1 MSKAKAAHRQSMRR
15 NLLPFLLGFIAM
27 TGQAVILRAVQTV
40 FYGNELSYAVI
51 LSSWLFWVCVGS
63 LSAVWGFYHWRN
75 FLSRFSTEVLM
86 LLTLG
91 VPAVLFGIRLTRPLL
106 NIPAGQMMGVFS
118 MVGTA
123 LMWTAPVALLS
134 GAAFVVLYH
143 SQTDR
148 KHAAGETY
156 VRESLGSAVAGVVFT
171 LMLLHLTSLTLL
183 TWIAAAVVL
192 SGLIWVCRSRRK
204 PCRVLAGLLACLIA
218 LLWCDAFVDFD
229 KISQKGIYPQ
239 GELLAVADSPYEN
252 LAVVQTAEDQSFY
265 RNGMLSFT
273 IGDHLSAEEN
283 VHFAML
289 AHPHPHRVLLVGNGL
304 GGEISEILKYPGIR
318 LDFVEIDK
326 RIIGLFQRYAS
337 QDETAV
343 LSDPAVSVKIVD
355 ARQFIRTRAGDGYD
369 VVLVNCGDPYTAGI
383 NRYYTLEFLK
393 ELRHILNP
401 GGIAAFR
408 VSSSENYLNH
418 ENKVFLSILDQTLR
432 AVFPDVRSIPGD
444 MHTFLVSDVPNRIH
458 LDPELLVERLKSVN
472 LENRFL
478 TPNTLAFY
486 LDSRRLRQIEAV
498 LAQMPE
504 GLLNTDLFPRA
515 YLFRTVL
522 WTTHF
527 GPAAGRMMERIAIP
541 FWVVLV
547 VSLLFIFMLGSW
559 QSSRKRASGVIDLAV
574 AVTGFSEI
582 IFQVTVILM
591 FQSLYGTAYEFIA
604 LMIAAFMMGL
614 VLGAA
619 QANYWVSCCSKHEV
633 LRIFLKVQGGIV
645 VYPLVLPVL
654 FVMFRDAG
662 VIQPLEGIKMML
674 FACLPLVAGLLG
686 GMQYP
691 LAARLRQSSSVNR
704 GAAGR
709 LYALDALGAAA
720 GALVT
725 GLILIPLYGI
735 TAVCLLS
742 AALNGLIYFF
752 CLMVRYY
759 PARSSA

>member
-1 MSKAKAAHRQSMRR
+1 
-15 NLLPFLLGFIAM
+15 M
-27 TGQAVILRAVQTV
+27 TGQAVILRAVQAV

-51 LSSWLFWVCVGS
+51 LSSWLFWVCIGS
-63 LSAVWGFYHWRN
+63 LSAVWGFHRWRN
-75 FLSRFSTEVLM
+75 LLSRFSTEILM
-86 LLTLG
+86 LLTLV
-91 VPAVLFGIRLTRPLL
+91 VPAVLFGIRLTRPVLK
-106 NIPAGQMMGVFS
+106 IPAGQMMDIFS
-118 MVGTA
+118 MVGA
-123 LMWTAPVALLS
+123 AFIWTAPVAVLS
-134 GAAFVVLYH
+134 GAAFVILYH

-148 KHAAGETY
+148 EHAAGETY
-156 VRESLGSAVAGVVFT
+156 VRESLGSAVAGVIFT
-171 LMLLHLTSLTLL
+171 LMLLYLTSLTLL
-183 TWIAAAVVL
+183 IWVASAIVL

-204 PCRVLAGLLACLIA
+204 RSRFLAGLLACLIA
-218 LLWCDAFVDFD
+218 LLCWDAFVDFD

-252 LAVVQTAEDQSFY
+252 LAVVQTAEDRSFY
-265 RNGMLSFT
+265 QNGMLSFT

-289 AHPHPHRVLLVGNGL
+289 VHPHPRRVLLVGNGL

-326 RIIGLFQRYAS
+326 RIIGLFQRYAPK
-337 QDETAV
+337 DDAAV
-343 LSDPAVSVKIVD
+343 LSDPAVSVKIAD
-355 ARQFIRTRAGDGYD
+355 ARQFIRTYAGEGYD

-393 ELRHILNP
+393 ELRRILNP

-432 AVFPDVRSIPGD
+432 SVFPDVRSIPGD
-444 MHTFLVSDVPNRIH
+444 MHTFLVSDVPDRIH
-458 LDPELLVERLKSVN
+458 LDPEPLVDRLKSAN
-472 LENRFL
+472 LKNRFL
-478 TPNTLAFY
+478 TPYTLAFY
-486 LDSRRLRQIEAV
+486 LDSRRIRQVEAV
-498 LAQMPE
+498 LAQMSE
-504 GLLNTDLFPRA
+504 GLNTDLFPRA

-527 GPAAGRMMERIAIP
+527 GPVAGRMMEWFAIP
-541 FWVVLV
+541 FWMVLMFSV
-547 VSLLFIFMLGSW
+547 LLIFTIGLWKSFR
-559 QSSRKRASGVIDLAV
+559 QGVFGTIDLAV

-591 FQSLYGTAYEFIA
+591 FQSLYGTAYEFIV
-604 LMIAAFMMGL
+604 LIIAAFMMGL

-619 QANYWVSCCSKHEV
+619 QANRWVSCCSKQEV
-633 LRIFLKVQGGIV
+633 LRIFLRVQGCIV

-662 VIQPLEGIKMML
+662 MIQPLEGIKMML

-691 LAARLRQSSSVNR
+691 LAACLRQRSPANR
-704 GAAGR
+704 GEAGR

-725 GLILIPLYGI
+725 GLILIPLYGM

-752 CLMVRYY
+752 CMMARHY